1 MVVEPAVGGSPASG
15 RRGHPDRIR
24 HPLMVTSEV
33 AELFRVT
40 STTVI
45 RWAEKGRIT
54 CSRTIGGHLRF
65 QRAEIEAL
73 ARSVGIAVPE
83 LSSTGDSRASS
94 PPPRR

>member
-1 MVVEPAVGGSPASG
+1 
-15 RRGHPDRIR
+15 
-24 HPLMVTSEV
+24 MVTSEV

-45 RWAEKGRIT
+45 RWVEKGRIT

-65 QRAEIEAL
+65 QRVEIEAL

-83 LSSTGDSRASS
+83 RTSTGDSPVSS
-94 PPPRR
+94 RPQPR